1 MLNSNIKTIESFDG
15 THIQYD
21 SDGDVYFKALVVV
34 EYLSEMKTHF
44 TDIIEQL
51 RSTILSWKMKLI
63 VGVGFKYDDKKV
75 KTEIFIND

>member
-1 MLNSNIKTIESFDG
+1 MASSDEKSMLKEKKEENKNFQTLLVLFQICLLNSNIKTIESFDG

-44 TDIIEQL
+44 TDIIE
-51 RSTILSWKMKLI
+51 
-63 VGVGFKYDDKKV
+63 
-75 KTEIFIND
+75 